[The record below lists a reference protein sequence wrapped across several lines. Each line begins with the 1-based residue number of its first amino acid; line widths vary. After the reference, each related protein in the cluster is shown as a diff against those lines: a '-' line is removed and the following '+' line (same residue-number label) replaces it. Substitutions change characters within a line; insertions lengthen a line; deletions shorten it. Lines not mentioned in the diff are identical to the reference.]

1 MAKDKAVDVATPSSS
16 KKDKK
21 DKKRKHSEVAAIDDS
36 TLVETPAKKEK
47 KDKKE
52 KKKEKRK
59 SEVAEVDDGGVEME
73 VHDEEEDRKE
83 DVKSDVPLAALVP
96 FANPLCGEKEQKK
109 VLKGV
114 KKGKSPRLR
123 PACALSRGTKAPF
136 PC

>member
-16 KKDKK
+16 NKDKK

-52 KKKEKRK
+52 KKEKRK

-73 VHDEEEDRKE
+73 VHDEEADRKE

>member
-52 KKKEKRK
+52 KKEKRK

-73 VHDEEEDRKE
+73 VPDEEEDRKE

>member
-52 KKKEKRK
+52 KKEKRK